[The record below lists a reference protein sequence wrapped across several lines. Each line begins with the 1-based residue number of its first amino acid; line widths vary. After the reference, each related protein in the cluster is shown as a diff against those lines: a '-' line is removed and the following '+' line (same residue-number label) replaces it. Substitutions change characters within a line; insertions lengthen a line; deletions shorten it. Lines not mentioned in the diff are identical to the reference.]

1 METHTPPL
9 NLGFPFPKASPRIQT
24 FPNIRSGG
32 SRAAAS
38 PAARST
44 PSMGHVANAIPAQM
58 GKFGFGRT
66 SRGGEREFR
75 SHPKDDEVFRQVCTS
90 CCVPLAA
97 LLEMPASKR
106 LNFLKKGWTQG
117 IKHVQLLCLFQA
129 QLFYC

>member
-1 METHTPPL
+1 
-9 NLGFPFPKASPRIQT
+9 
-24 FPNIRSGG
+24 
-32 SRAAAS
+32 
-38 PAARST
+38 
-44 PSMGHVANAIPAQM
+44 MGHVANAIPAQM

-97 LLEMPASKR
+97 LLGMPASKR
-106 LNFLKKGWTQG
+106 LNFLKKGRTQG